1 MSNFDDLALAVASFG
16 GNNRVIFDDLGKP
29 SIMVGVPKM
38 KYSDIITGGT
48 QETLPWWIVDGEEL
62 DVIWVSKYINT
73 VVNDRAYSLAFKDPK
88 CYVNFDQALKYCRN
102 KGEGWHLNQNGVF
115 AALVLWSEKNGTI
128 PRGNTNWDASFTNPW
143 ERGVN
148 TYIDG
153 DHKGGRTATGSGPVT
168 WNHDHSPAG
177 IADLCGNCHE
187 WVSGAR
193 IYNGEIQIIPY
204 GNAMKSTCS
213 MAAESTEWKAIMPDG
228 TLVEPGTKGTL
239 KFDGESET
247 STPRINTS
255 VTVTTTDESNSYLRN
270 QYFKSITKEGGINIP
285 KLLIAAGMFP
295 NEGMTSP
302 GGIWVRTN
310 GERLPF
316 RGSSFGHTSSGGD
329 AALHLFHSRSSSY
342 YGVSF
347 RSAYAEKLKTVN

>member
-29 SIMVGVPKM
+29 SIMVGVPTM
-38 KYSDIITGGT
+38 RYSDIITGGT
-48 QETLPWWIVDGEEL
+48 QEALPWWIMDNEEL
-62 DVIWVSKYINT
+62 DVIWVSKFINT

-128 PRGNTNWDASFTNPW
+128 PRGNTNWDASYTNPW

-193 IYNGEIQIIPY
+193 LKDGEIQIIPY

-213 MAAESTEWKAIMPDG
+213 MAADSTEWKAIMPDG
-228 TLVEPGTKGTL
+228 TLVAPGTAGTL
-239 KFDGESET
+239 KVDRT
-247 STPRINTS
+247 SASNAALRINTS
-255 VTVTTTDESNSYLRN
+255 VTTRTTDENDTSSF
-270 QYFKSITKEGGINIP
+270 FKDVTAVSGVAIP
-285 KLLIAAGMFP
+285 KLLIAAGFFP

-302 GGIWVRTN
+302 GRFWARNN
-310 GERLPF
+310 GERLPL
-316 RGSSFGHTSSGGD
+316 RGSTFNYTSNGGP
-329 AALHLFHSRSSSY
+329 AALNLSHPRSYSFSN
-342 YGVSF
+342 VSF
-347 RSAYAEKLKTVN
+347 RSAYVEKLSL